1 VGIFLRTCWGGL
13 DLNSQGAIELSDHQ
27 IFESGSKQ
35 EFLDL
40 YRTMFTIREF
50 EETVRK
56 LHLSGKAPGLIHLYS
71 GQEAVATGACAVL
84 EKDDYIASHH
94 RGHGH
99 CIAKG
104 SELHLLLA
112 EITGR
117 RGGYGM
123 GRGGSMHILDP
134 KVNNL
139 GTNGIVGGSVPLAT
153 GAALS
158 AKLQDTDRVSVCF
171 FGDGVLNQG
180 ILFES
185 MNMAA
190 IWSLPVI
197 YICEDNR
204 YGEFTE
210 SSTVTA
216 GENYTDRA
224 AAFGIPTEEVD
235 GMNVLEVRA
244 AVQRAVD
251 RAKAGE
257 GPSFLVCETYRF
269 SGHHISDTQDYKK
282 DEERQAWEKRDPIP
296 NFASWLIEQ
305 GHANQED
312 IEKVSEEVAGLVQ
325 AAAKTAAEMTQ
336 VTDQD
341 LMEHVYAS

>member
-1 VGIFLRTCWGGL
+1 MSDNKSVESNSAEELL
-13 DLNSQGAIELSDHQ
+13 DM
-27 IFESGSKQ
+27 
-35 EFLDL
+35 
-40 YRTMFTIREF
+40 YRTMVTIREF

-56 LHLSGKAPGLIHLYS
+56 LHLSGKAPGLVHLYS
-71 GQEAVATGACAVL
+71 GQEAVAAGVCSVIS
-84 EKDDYIASHH
+84 KYDYIASHH

-99 CIAKG
+99 CVAKG
-104 SELHLLLA
+104 SELHRLIG

-134 KVNNL
+134 EVNNL

-153 GAALS
+153 GAGLS
-158 AKLQDTDRVSVCF
+158 IKMQGTDRVSVCF

-180 ILFES
+180 VLFES

-190 IWSLPVI
+190 IWDLPVI
-197 YICEDNR
+197 YVCEDNR

-216 GENYTDRA
+216 GEKYTDRA

-244 AVQRAVD
+244 AVQRAVG
-251 RAKAGE
+251 RARAGK

-269 SGHHISDTQDYKK
+269 TGHHISDKQDYKK
-282 DEERQAWEKRDPIP
+282 DDEMAAWLKRDPIP
-296 NFASWLIEQ
+296 NFAAWLKKKK
-305 GHANQED
+305 HATQKELKAID
-312 IEKVSEEVAGLVQ
+312 VEVAKAVKS
-325 AAAKTAAEMTQ
+325 AAKAAAEMAE

>member
-1 VGIFLRTCWGGL
+1 
-13 DLNSQGAIELSDHQ
+13 
-27 IFESGSKQ
+27 
-35 EFLDL
+35 
-40 YRTMFTIREF
+40 
-50 EETVRK
+50 
-56 LHLSGKAPGLIHLYS
+56 
-71 GQEAVATGACAVL
+71 
-84 EKDDYIASHH
+84 
-94 RGHGH
+94 
-99 CIAKG
+99 
-104 SELHLLLA
+104 
-112 EITGR
+112 
-117 RGGYGM
+117 
-123 GRGGSMHILDP
+123 MHILDP

-158 AKLQDTDRVSVCF
+158 AKLQGTDRVAVCF

-224 AAFGIPTEEVD
+224 ATFGIPTEEVD
-235 GMNVLEVRA
+235 GMNVLAVRA
-244 AVQRAVD
+244 AVKKAVD
-251 RAKAGE
+251 RARAGE
-257 GPSFLVCETYRF
+257 GPGFLVCETYRF
-269 SGHHISDTQDYKK
+269 TGHHISDKQDYKEDK
-282 DEERQAWEKRDPIP
+282 EREMWEKRDPIP

-305 GHANQED
+305 EYAGQERLGE
-312 IEKVSEEVAGLVQ
+312 INEEVVKLVKSV
-325 AAAKTAAEMTQ
+325 AKTVMGMAA
-336 VTDQD
+336 VTAQD

>member
-1 VGIFLRTCWGGL
+1 M
-13 DLNSQGAIELSDHQ
+13 
-27 IFESGSKQ
+27 SGSTSVNENQVVEPGPGK
-35 EFLDL
+35 EYLDL
-40 YRTMFTIREF
+40 YRSVVTIREF

-71 GQEAVATGACAVL
+71 GQEAVASAVCAL
-84 EKDDYIASHH
+84 LDNEDYIASHH

-117 RGGYGM
+117 RDGYGI
-123 GRGGSMHILDP
+123 GRCGSMHILDP

-139 GTNGIVGGSVPLAT
+139 GTHGIVGGSVPLAT

-158 AKLQDTDRVSVCF
+158 VKLQGSDRVSVCF

-180 ILFES
+180 VLFES

-197 YICEDNR
+197 YVCEDNR

-216 GENYTDRA
+216 GEKYTDRA

-235 GMNVLEVRA
+235 GMDVLAVRA
-244 AVQRAVD
+244 AVQKAVSRA
-251 RAKAGE
+251 RAGQ
-257 GPSFLVCETYRF
+257 GPGFLVCETYRF
-269 SGHHISDTQDYKK
+269 TGHHISDKQDYKK
-282 DEERQAWEKRDPIP
+282 DEERKLWEKRDPIP
-296 NFASWLIEQ
+296 NFAAWLIEQ
-305 GHANQED
+305 QHANQEELEEIAQEV
-312 IEKVSEEVAGLVQ
+312 IEVVKS
-325 AAAKTAAEMTQ
+325 AAKTAAAMAE

-341 LMEHVYAS
+341 LMGHVYAS